1 MKNIISSFFKKFG
14 ISLNKYPSSGFEYL
28 LNKKRYENQT
38 INLLGSSFDIADS
51 LSFYYSHREI
61 FIDEIYKFQTDTK
74 SPIIIDC
81 GSNYG
86 TSILY
91 FKKLYPNANIIGI
104 EADPYIFKI
113 LEGNILK
120 SSYKDIQLYNSA
132 ISNTDGFID
141 FYIEGADGGRTHN
154 NSQSKK
160 TVKVKTVNLDNIIN
174 KEVDF
179 LKMDIE
185 GAETDV
191 LCELK
196 NLKKVKQL
204 FIEYHSF
211 SDSKQ
216 VLGHLL
222 STLTENGFRYYI
234 HTQFSSKQP
243 LIKTELQ
250 LGMDSQLNIF
260 AKRI

>member
-1 MKNIISSFFKKFG
+1 MIKK
-14 ISLNKYPSSGFEYL
+14 ILNSLNLNLVRYKKSPFEFLLSSP
-28 LNKKRYENQT
+28 RYEEMT
-38 INLLGSSFDIADS
+38 IQLNSKSFTIADS
-51 LSFYYSHREI
+51 LSFYWSYREI
-61 FIDEIYKFQTDTK
+61 FIDEIYKFKTNNN
-74 SPIIIDC
+74 PPYIIDC

-104 EADPYIFKI
+104 EADPNIFKI
-113 LEGNILK
+113 LESNILK
-120 SSYKDIQLYNSA
+120 RSFKDIHLYNSA
-132 ISNTDGFID
+132 ISNTSGFID
-141 FYIEGADGGRTHN
+141 FYIEGADGGRTYN
-154 NSQSKK
+154 NSQSQK
-160 TVKVKTVNLDNIIN
+160 TIKVKTMNLNKIIN

-185 GAETDV
+185 GAEADV
-191 LCELK
+191 ICNLK

-211 SDSKQ
+211 SDAKQ
-216 VLGHLL
+216 TLGPLL
-222 STLTENGFRYYI
+222 STLTENGFKYYI

-260 AKRI
+260 ALRV